1 VDPAAAATFR
11 DSLGI
16 ATETVRQGVSSGR
29 AHGTVSHWSKWEEFC
44 HDMGLDPF
52 LEAFCDKV
60 PIPQVFLVLV
70 RTGRLATNKDPVR
83 ARTSEDYL
91 RSVAQMHLSV
101 GKGDPRANS
110 VGDIDFQI
118 QRMIAAWKK
127 ADPPPTRVKPIPVA
141 VLKRICTVAR
151 ELPLNS
157 FFLEAMAD
165 MIIIAFFFLLCPGEY
180 TNSPSDTT
188 PFTLLGDVQLFIGPT
203 RIDLDTASDNQIRMA
218 QSASLTF
225 TTQKNGV
232 PNEVVKLG
240 RSGDPYC
247 CPTLAIIRRVLHLRS
262 NNAPPH
268 TPLARVFLASG
279 TTASVKTADI
289 TSILH
294 SAVRFLGFSLGFPAQ
309 EVSARSLRAGGA
321 MALLVSKVDTDIIQ
335 LLGCWRSDEML
346 RYLHLTAEPI
356 MRNFAQQMLHADYT
370 LSPPYNSSMWPMGT
384 NSWRPT
390 TAARTESCR

>member
-29 AHGTVSHWSKWEEFC
+29 ARGTVSHWSKWEEFC

-279 TTASVKTADI
+279 TTASVKPADI
-289 TSILH
+289 TSLLH

-370 LSPPYNSSMWPMGT
+370 LSPHQLVLMH
-384 NSWRPT
+384 
-390 TAARTESCR
+390 